1 MTLLQANLV
10 VLSCLFYDQTR
21 ELIIKF
27 KMRLNLFQESP
38 DCRCGELGNLEL
50 FFVDPFFF
58 FFFCLY
64 WISYNIGSVL
74 FWSVGCKV
82 WRILTP
88 WSEIEPTLS
97 AMEGSLNHWTTG
109 KSRVG
114 QFRRRNMQKVYF
126 YLCVTASH
134 YPQEGKQAWGDNT
147 LTEKVLV

>member
-1 MTLLQANLV
+1 MS
-10 VLSCLFYDQTR
+10 VLWSDQRTDHK
-21 ELIIKF
+21 I
-27 KMRLNLFQESP
+27 LNEAKSVSGITWQQMWRVGQF
-38 DCRCGELGNLEL
+38 RTFFCG
-50 FFVDPFFF
+50 PFFF